1 MIQEKSRFTLVF
13 RILTILL
20 LALLGLSMLLPFVNL
35 IAKSFSSDY
44 AVVSGKVGLL
54 PVGFQADTYR
64 YVLAQE
70 QFRTSFLNSVLLLL
84 VGTLSSLF
92 CTVTTAYPLSRTHLR
107 GRKVFL
113 YLWVF
118 VMLFNGGMIP
128 NYMLFRYLNLTDTF
142 QVLFIPMLVNV
153 FNMLILKNYF
163 EEIPDALEEA
173 AKIDGASNI
182 RILFQIMLPI
192 SLPSLATI
200 TLFYMVAYWNEYFN
214 AMIYISSPANKPL
227 QLYLYEMIYNAM
239 QVLNEGANAQS
250 VVSIE
255 SAMNLTP
262 DSIRA
267 ATIVV
272 STVPIL
278 VVYPFLQRFF
288 IKGMVVGSVKG

>member
-142 QVLFIPMLVNV
+142 QVLFIPMLVNI

>member
-1 MIQEKSRFTLVF
+1 MIQEKSWATRLFHGTNFTVLS
-13 RILTILL
+13 
-20 LALLGLSMLLPFVNL
+20 LLGLSMLLPFVNL
-35 IAKSFSSDY
+35 IAKSLSSDY
-44 AVVSGKVGLL
+44 AVIAGQVGLW
-54 PVGFQADTYR
+54 PIGFQIDTYK

-70 QFRTSFLNSVLLLL
+70 QFKTSFLNSFILLA
-84 VGTLSSLF
+84 VGTFSSLF
-92 CTVTTAYPLSRTHLR
+92 CTVTTAYPLSRIHLK

-113 YLWVF
+113 YLWIF

-128 NYMLFRYLNLTDTF
+128 NYMLFRYLRLTDTF
-142 QVLFIPMLVNV
+142 QVLFLPMLVNV
-153 FNMLILKNYF
+153 FNMLIVKNCF

-173 AKIDGASNI
+173 SKIDGASNI

-192 SLPSLATI
+192 SLPSLATV
-200 TLFYMVAYWNEYFN
+200 TLFYMVSYWNDYFT
-214 AMIYISSPANKPL
+214 AMIYISSPALKPL

-239 QVLNEGANAQS
+239 KVLNEGVNAQS

-267 ATIVV
+267 TTIVV
-272 STVPIL
+272 ATLPIL

>member
-20 LALLGLSMLLPFVNL
+20 LALLGLWMLLPFVNL